1 MYDSDFV
8 SIGSTDEAAS
18 PPASLHAAVSHNR
31 AIVGLSE
38 LAAMLGV
45 PIDVTADM
53 ADVEF
58 PVRRLQP
65 GETLCRAGDAFVA
78 LYVVRSGFLKTV
90 SLDGAGN
97 EQVLAFP
104 MRGDTIGVDGFDQGH
119 YTADAI
125 ALDSCH
131 VIIVPFV
138 RIAGLGHRIPG
149 IERLIYAIFNRELVH
164 RQNMVRLLGM
174 LNAEARVAAFL
185 LDLSVRYGRLGC
197 SRSSFVLRMTRQELG
212 SYLGI
217 KLETVS
223 RALSAFAA
231 SGMMDVSRREVVLN
245 DVEGLRRKLESPTV
259 KDLARRISHKR
270 AVGSMPASA
279 RVASRA
285 ASWSQMAACGDFSLP
300 VSA

>member
-8 SIGSTDEAAS
+8 SLGSTDCATCQ
-18 PPASLHAAVSHNR
+18 PVSLHTAVSHNW

-38 LAAMLGV
+38 LAPMLGV
-45 PIDVTADM
+45 PIDVPAGM

-58 PVRRLQP
+58 PVRRLRP
-65 GETLCRAGDAFVA
+65 GETLCRAGDEFEA
-78 LYVVRSGFLKTV
+78 LYIVRSGFLKTV

-104 MRGDTIGVDGFDQGH
+104 MRGDAIGVDGCDQGH

-125 ALDSCH
+125 ALESCH
-131 VIIVPFV
+131 VISVPFM
-138 RIAGLGHRIPG
+138 RIARLGRLIPG
-149 IERLIYAIFNRELVH
+149 IERLIYTLFNRELVH

-185 LDLSVRYGRLGC
+185 LDLSERFGRLGC
-197 SRSSFVLRMTRQELG
+197 SRSSFVLRMTREELG

-231 SGMMDVSRREVVLN
+231 SGLMDVSRREVVLN
-245 DVEGLRRKLESPTV
+245 DVEELRRKLESPAA
-259 KDLARRISHKR
+259 KEPARRTRHQRVVGSPPSSVRVGSR
-270 AVGSMPASA
+270 AVSLAQT
-279 RVASRA
+279 A
-285 ASWSQMAACGDFSLP
+285 A
-300 VSA
+300 

>member
-8 SIGSTDEAAS
+8 SIGSTDQAAS
-18 PPASLHAAVSHNR
+18 PPVSGHAAVSHNW

-38 LAAMLGV
+38 ITAMLGV
-45 PIDVTADM
+45 PIDVPAGM
-53 ADVEF
+53 AEVEF
-58 PVRRLQP
+58 PVQRLQP
-65 GETLCRAGDAFVA
+65 GETLCRAGDEFEA

-104 MRGDTIGVDGFDQGH
+104 MRGDAIGVDGFDQGY

-125 ALDSCH
+125 ALDTCH
-131 VIIVPFV
+131 VIIVPFA

-149 IERLIYAIFNRELVH
+149 IERLIYSIFNRELVH
-164 RQNMVRLLGM
+164 RQSMVRLLGM

-185 LDLSVRYGRLGC
+185 LDLSERFGRLGC

-245 DVEGLRRKLESPTV
+245 DVEGLRRRLESPTE
-259 KDLARRISHKR
+259 KDLARRTSHQR
-270 AVGSMPASA
+270 AVGSMPSSA

-285 ASWSQMAACGDFSLP
+285 VSLSRMAA
-300 VSA
+300 

>member
-1 MYDSDFV
+1 MYDADFV
-8 SIGSTDEAAS
+8 SMGSAEQAAS
-18 PPASLHAAVSHNR
+18 QRISLHAAVPHSWT
-31 AIVGLSE
+31 AVGLSE
-38 LAAMLGV
+38 IAAMFEV
-45 PIDVTADM
+45 PIEVPAGM
-53 ADVEF
+53 AEVEF

-65 GETLCRAGDAFVA
+65 GETLCRAGDEFEA

-104 MRGDTIGVDGFDQGH
+104 MRGDAIGVDGFDQGH

-125 ALDSCH
+125 ALESCH

-138 RIAGLGHRIPG
+138 RIAGLGRRIPG

-185 LDLSVRYGRLGC
+185 LDLSERSGRLGC

-231 SGMMDVSRREVVLN
+231 AGLMDVSRREVVLN
-245 DVEGLRRKLESPTV
+245 DVEELRRRLDSPTA
-259 KDLARRISHKR
+259 KDLARRGSPQR
-270 AVGSMPASA
+270 AVGA
-279 RVASRA
+279 RPSSVRLASRA
-285 ASWSQMAACGDFSLP
+285 VSLSRLAA
-300 VSA
+300 

>member
-8 SIGSTDEAAS
+8 SIESNGRVVCPTG
-18 PPASLHAAVSHNR
+18 SLHAAVSHNW

-38 LAAMLGV
+38 LAPMLGV
-45 PIDVTADM
+45 PIDVPAGM

-58 PVRRLQP
+58 PVRRLRP
-65 GETLCRAGDAFVA
+65 GETLCRAGDEFEA

-104 MRGDTIGVDGFDQGH
+104 MRGDAIGVDGFDQGH

-125 ALDSCH
+125 ALESCH

-138 RIAGLGHRIPG
+138 RIAGLGRRIPG

-164 RQNMVRLLGM
+164 RQSMVRLLGM

-185 LDLSVRYGRLGC
+185 LDLSERFGRLGC
-197 SRSSFVLRMTRQELG
+197 SRSSFVLRMTREELG

-231 SGMMDVSRREVVLN
+231 SGLVDVSRREMVLN
-245 DVEGLRRKLESPTV
+245 DVDELRRKVESPTA
-259 KDLARRISHKR
+259 KEPARRTRLHR
-270 AVGSMPASA
+270 TVGSLPSSA
-279 RVASRA
+279 RVAPRA
-285 ASWSQMAACGDFSLP
+285 VSLSQMAA
-300 VSA
+300 

>member
-1 MYDSDFV
+1 MYDSDVV
-8 SIGSTDEAAS
+8 SIGSNGRVVCPTG
-18 PPASLHAAVSHNR
+18 SLHAAVSHNW

-38 LAAMLGV
+38 LAPMLGV
-45 PIDVTADM
+45 PIDVPAGM

-58 PVRRLQP
+58 PVRRLRP
-65 GETLCRAGDAFVA
+65 GETLCRAGDEFEA

-104 MRGDTIGVDGFDQGH
+104 MRGDAIGVDGFDQGH

-125 ALDSCH
+125 ALESCH

-138 RIAGLGHRIPG
+138 RIAGLARLVPG
-149 IERLIYAIFNRELVH
+149 IERLIYSLFNRELVH

-185 LDLSVRYGRLGC
+185 LDLSERFGRLGC
-197 SRSSFVLRMTRQELG
+197 SRSSFVLRMTREELG

-231 SGMMDVSRREVVLN
+231 AGLVDVSRREVVLN
-245 DVEGLRRKLESPTV
+245 DVEELRRKLESPSAKEPT
-259 KDLARRISHKR
+259 RRPRHQR
-270 AVGSMPASA
+270 ALGALPSSLCG
-279 RVASRA
+279 ASRVV
-285 ASWSQMAACGDFSLP
+285 SLSRMAA
-300 VSA
+300 

>member
-1 MYDSDFV
+1 MYDADFA
-8 SIGSTDEAAS
+8 SIESTDQAACS
-18 PPASLHAAVSHNR
+18 HVSLHPAVSHNW
-31 AIVGLSE
+31 AVVGLPE
-38 LAAMLGV
+38 LAAMLGFT
-45 PIDVTADM
+45 IDVPAGM
-53 ADVEF
+53 AEVEF

-65 GETLCRAGDAFVA
+65 GETLCRAGDEFEA

-104 MRGDTIGVDGFDQGH
+104 MRGDAIGVDGFDRGH

-125 ALDSCH
+125 ALESCH

-138 RIAGLGHRIPG
+138 RIAALAHRVPG
-149 IERLIYAIFNRELVH
+149 IERVIYAIFNRELVH
-164 RQNMVRLLGM
+164 RQSMVRLLGM

-185 LDLSVRYGRLGC
+185 LDLSERSGRLGC
-197 SRSSFVLRMTRQELG
+197 SKSSFVLRMTRQELG

-231 SGMMDVSRREVVLN
+231 AGVMDVSRREVVLN
-245 DVEGLRRKLESPTV
+245 DLEGLRRKLESPSA
-259 KDLARRISHKR
+259 KDLARHVSHKR
-270 AVGSMPASA
+270 AVGSMAAPS

-285 ASWSQMAACGDFSLP
+285 SAWSQMAA
-300 VSA
+300 

>member
-8 SIGSTDEAAS
+8 SIGSTDQAAS
-18 PPASLHAAVSHNR
+18 PSVSTHAAVSHNR

-38 LAAMLGV
+38 IAVMLGV
-45 PIDVTADM
+45 PIDVPAGVTE
-53 ADVEF
+53 VEF

-65 GETLCRAGDAFVA
+65 GETLCRAGDEFEA

-90 SLDGAGN
+90 SLDRAGN

-104 MRGDTIGVDGFDQGH
+104 MRGDAIGVDGFDQGH
-119 YTADAI
+119 YAADAI
-125 ALDSCH
+125 ALESCH

-149 IERLIYAIFNRELVH
+149 IERLIYALFNRELVH

-185 LDLSVRYGRLGC
+185 LDLSERFGRLGC
-197 SRSSFVLRMTRQELG
+197 SRSSFVLRMTREELG

-231 SGMMDVSRREVVLN
+231 SGLVDVSRREMVLN
-245 DVEGLRRKLESPTV
+245 DVDELRRKVESPTA
-259 KDLARRISHKR
+259 KEPARPTRLHR
-270 AVGSMPASA
+270 TVGSLPSSA
-279 RVASRA
+279 RVAPRA
-285 ASWSQMAACGDFSLP
+285 VSLSQMAA
-300 VSA
+300 

>member
-1 MYDSDFV
+1 MDDTDFN
-8 SIGSTDEAAS
+8 SIGSTDYAAC
-18 PPASLHAAVSHNR
+18 PPVSLRAAVSHNR
-31 AIVGLSE
+31 AIVGLAE
-38 LAAMLGV
+38 LTAMLGV
-45 PIDVTADM
+45 PLDVPAGM

-58 PVRRLQP
+58 PVRRLQS
-65 GETLCRAGDAFVA
+65 GETLCRAGDQFEV

-90 SLDGAGN
+90 SFDGAGN

-104 MRGDTIGVDGFDQGH
+104 MRGDAIGVDGFDRGH

-131 VIIVPFV
+131 VIIVPFL
-138 RIAGLGHRIPG
+138 RIARLGARIPG

-185 LDLSVRYGRLGC
+185 LDLSERCGRLGC
-197 SRSSFVLRMTRQELG
+197 SRSSFVLRMTRHELG

-231 SGMMDVSRREVVLN
+231 SGLMDVSRRELVLN
-245 DVEGLRRKLESPTV
+245 DVEGLRRKLESPTA
-259 KDLARRISHKR
+259 KDLARRASHQSP
-270 AVGSMPASA
+270 VGSKPSST

-285 ASWSQMAACGDFSLP
+285 VPWSRIAA
-300 VSA
+300 

>member
-1 MYDSDFV
+1 
-8 SIGSTDEAAS
+8 
-18 PPASLHAAVSHNR
+18 
-31 AIVGLSE
+31 
-38 LAAMLGV
+38 MLGV
-45 PIDVTADM
+45 PIDLPAGT

-58 PVRRLQP
+58 SVRRLQP
-65 GETLCRAGDAFVA
+65 GEVLCRAGDEFEA

-90 SLDGAGN
+90 CLDGAGN

-104 MRGDTIGVDGFDQGH
+104 MRGDAIGVDGFDQGH
-119 YTADAI
+119 YTEDAI

-131 VIIVPFV
+131 VIVVPFV
-138 RIAGLGHRIPG
+138 RIAALGSTIPG

-185 LDLSVRYGRLGC
+185 LDLSGRFGRLGC
-197 SRSSFVLRMTRQELG
+197 SKTSFVLRMTRQEVG

-223 RALSAFAA
+223 RAMSAFAV
-231 SGMMDVSRREVVLN
+231 SGMVDVSRREVVLN
-245 DVEGLRRKLESPTV
+245 DVDGLRRKLESPTA
-259 KDLARRISHKR
+259 KDPAHRVSHKR
-270 AVGSMPASA
+270 AIGPVPAPS

-285 ASWSQMAACGDFSLP
+285 ASWSQMAA
-300 VSA
+300 

>member
-1 MYDSDFV
+1 MYDSEFV
-8 SIGSTDEAAS
+8 STESTNGTATPLVS
-18 PPASLHAAVSHNR
+18 PHAAVPHNR
-31 AIVGLSE
+31 SMVSLSE
-38 LAAMLGV
+38 VAAMLGV
-45 PIDVTADM
+45 PIDVPTGM
-53 ADVEF
+53 TDVEF

-65 GETLCRAGDAFVA
+65 GETLCRAGDEFDA

-90 SLDGAGN
+90 SFDGTGN

-104 MRGDTIGVDGFDQGH
+104 MRGDAIGLDGFDQGH

-125 ALDSCH
+125 ALESCH
-131 VIIVPFV
+131 VIIVPFA
-138 RIAGLGHRIPG
+138 RIAGLAHRIPG
-149 IERLIYAIFNRELVH
+149 IERLIYSIFNRELVH

-185 LDLSVRYGRLGC
+185 LDLSERFGRLGC
-197 SRSSFVLRMTRQELG
+197 SKSSFVLRMTRQELG

-231 SGMMDVSRREVVLN
+231 SGVMDVSRREMVLN
-245 DVEGLRRKLESPTV
+245 DVEGLRRKLESPAA
-259 KDLARRISHKR
+259 KDLARRTRHEG
-270 AVGSMPASA
+270 AVGSMSSSA

-285 ASWSQMAACGDFSLP
+285 VSWSPMAA
-300 VSA
+300 

>member
-1 MYDSDFV
+1 MYDSDIAN
-8 SIGSTDEAAS
+8 IGSTYHAVS
-18 PPASLHAAVSHNR
+18 PPVSPHTAVPHNW

-38 LAAMLGV
+38 IAAMFGV
-45 PIDVTADM
+45 PIDVPAGM
-53 ADVEF
+53 AEVEF
-58 PVRRLQP
+58 QVRRLQP
-65 GETLCRAGDAFVA
+65 GETLCRAGDEFEA

-90 SLDGAGN
+90 CLDGSGN

-104 MRGDTIGVDGFDQGH
+104 MRGDAIGVDGFDQGH

-125 ALDSCH
+125 ALDTCH

-138 RIAGLGHRIPG
+138 RIAGLGSRIPG
-149 IERLIYAIFNRELVH
+149 IERLIYSIFNRELVH

-185 LDLSVRYGRLGC
+185 LNLSERFGRLGC
-197 SRSSFVLRMTRQELG
+197 SKSSFVLRMTRQELG

-245 DVEGLRRKLESPTV
+245 DVAGLRRKLESPTA
-259 KDLARRISHKR
+259 KDLVRRIRHQS
-270 AVGSMPASA
+270 AVGSRPSSA

-285 ASWSQMAACGDFSLP
+285 VSWSRMAA
-300 VSA
+300 

>member
-1 MYDSDFV
+1 MG
-8 SIGSTDEAAS
+8 IGSSDEAAS
-18 PPASLHAAVSHNR
+18 QPASGHLDMFHNR

-45 PIDVTADM
+45 RIDVSAGTD
-53 ADVEF
+53 DVEF

-65 GETLCRAGDAFVA
+65 GETLCRAGDAFEA

-104 MRGDTIGVDGFDQGH
+104 MRGDAIGVDGFDQGY
-119 YTADAI
+119 YTEDAI

-138 RIAGLGHRIPG
+138 RIAALAHRVPG
-149 IERLIYAIFNRELVH
+149 IERVVYAIFNRELVH

-185 LDLSVRYGRLGC
+185 LELSNRFGRLGW
-197 SRSSFVLRMTRQELG
+197 SKSSFVLRMTRQELG

-231 SGMMDVSRREVVLN
+231 AGMMDVSRREVVLN
-245 DVEGLRRKLESPTV
+245 DVEGLRRKLESPNA
-259 KDLARRISHKR
+259 KDLARHVTQKR
-270 AVGSMPASA
+270 AVGSMPSSSQVGSQALA
-279 RVASRA
+279 
-285 ASWSQMAACGDFSLP
+285 WSQMAA
-300 VSA
+300 

>member
-1 MYDSDFV
+1 MYDSDMV
-8 SIGSTDEAAS
+8 SIGSHGHS
-18 PPASLHAAVSHNR
+18 VCPPFSMHPAVSRNW
-31 AIVGLSE
+31 AVVGLSE
-38 LAAMLGV
+38 LAAMFGV
-45 PIDVTADM
+45 PIDVTAGIP
-53 ADVEF
+53 DVEF

-65 GETLCRAGDAFVA
+65 GETLCRAGDEFEA

-90 SLDGAGN
+90 SLDGGGN

-104 MRGDTIGVDGFDQGH
+104 MRGDAIGVDGFDRGH

-125 ALDSCH
+125 ALDTCH
-131 VIIVPFV
+131 VVIVPFA
-138 RIAGLGHRIPG
+138 RIAGLASRIPG

-164 RQNMVRLLGM
+164 SHNMVRLLGM

-185 LDLSVRYGRLGC
+185 LDLSERCGRLGC
-197 SRSSFVLRMTRQELG
+197 SRSSFVLRMTRQEMG

-231 SGMMDVSRREVVLN
+231 SGLIDVSRREVMLN
-245 DVEGLRRKLESPTV
+245 DVQGLRRKLESPTA
-259 KDLARRISHKR
+259 KEPARRVSPPR
-270 AVGSMPASA
+270 AAASMSSSG

-285 ASWSQMAACGDFSLP
+285 ASWSQMAA
-300 VSA
+300 

>member
-8 SIGSTDEAAS
+8 SIGSTGQAAS
-18 PPASLHAAVSHNR
+18 LPVSSYAAVSHNW
-31 AIVGLSE
+31 AVVGLSE
-38 LAAMLGV
+38 IAAMFSVAIGV
-45 PIDVTADM
+45 PAGM
-53 ADVEF
+53 AEVEF

-65 GETLCRAGDAFVA
+65 GETLCRAGDEFEA

-90 SLDGAGN
+90 SLDDAGN

-104 MRGDTIGVDGFDQGH
+104 MRGDAIGVDGFDQGH

-125 ALDSCH
+125 ALDTCH

-138 RIAGLGHRIPG
+138 RIAGLGSRIPG
-149 IERLIYAIFNRELVH
+149 IERLIYSIFNRELVH

-185 LDLSVRYGRLGC
+185 LDLSERFGRLGC
-197 SRSSFVLRMTRQELG
+197 SKSSFVLRMTRQELG

-245 DVEGLRRKLESPTV
+245 DVQGLRHKLESPTA
-259 KDLARRISHKR
+259 KDLARRTSHQR
-270 AVGSMPASA
+270 ALASMPSTA

-285 ASWSQMAACGDFSLP
+285 VSWSRMAA
-300 VSA
+300 

>member
-1 MYDSDFV
+1 MYSDFV
-8 SIGSTDEAAS
+8 SIESTGRAVC
-18 PPASLHAAVSHNR
+18 PTGLLHAAMCHKAMSHNW

-38 LAAMLGV
+38 LAPMLGV
-45 PIDVTADM
+45 PIEVPAGM
-53 ADVEF
+53 ADVDF
-58 PVRRLQP
+58 PVRRLQQ
-65 GETLCRAGDAFVA
+65 GETLCRAGDDFEA

-104 MRGDTIGVDGFDQGH
+104 MRGDAIGVDGFDQGH

-125 ALDSCH
+125 ALESCH

-138 RIAGLGHRIPG
+138 RIAGLARLVPG
-149 IERLIYAIFNRELVH
+149 IERLIYSLFNRELVH

-185 LDLSVRYGRLGC
+185 LDLSERFGRLGC
-197 SRSSFVLRMTRQELG
+197 SRSSFVLRMTREELG

-231 SGMMDVSRREVVLN
+231 AGLVDVSRREVVLN
-245 DVEGLRRKLESPTV
+245 DVEELRRKLESPSAKEPT
-259 KDLARRISHKR
+259 RRPRHQR
-270 AVGSMPASA
+270 ALGALPSSLCG
-279 RVASRA
+279 ASRVV
-285 ASWSQMAACGDFSLP
+285 SLSRMAA
-300 VSA
+300 

>member
-1 MYDSDFV
+1 MYDSDVV
-8 SIGSTDEAAS
+8 SIGSSDEAAS
-18 PPASLHAAVSHNR
+18 RPAARHLDMFHNQ
-31 AIVGLSE
+31 ALVGLSE

-45 PIDVTADM
+45 RIDVSATA
-53 ADVEF
+53 AEVEF

-65 GETLCRAGDAFVA
+65 GETLCRAGDPFVA

-104 MRGDTIGVDGFDQGH
+104 MRGDAIGVDGFDQGY
-119 YTADAI
+119 YTEDAI

-131 VIIVPFV
+131 VIIVPFA
-138 RIAGLGHRIPG
+138 RIAALAHRIPG
-149 IERLIYAIFNRELVH
+149 IERVIYAIFNRELVH
-164 RQNMVRLLGM
+164 RQSMVRLLGM

-185 LDLSVRYGRLGC
+185 LDLSQRCGRLGW
-197 SRSSFVLRMTRQELG
+197 SKSSFVLRMTRQELG

-231 SGMMDVSRREVVLN
+231 AGVMDVSRREVVLN
-245 DVEGLRRKLESPTV
+245 DLEGLRRKLESPSA
-259 KDLARRISHKR
+259 KDLARHVSHKR
-270 AVGSMPASA
+270 AVGSMAAPS

-285 ASWSQMAACGDFSLP
+285 SAWSQMAA
-300 VSA
+300 

>member
-1 MYDSDFV
+1 MYDSNVV
-8 SIGSTDEAAS
+8 SLGSTACATG
-18 PPASLHAAVSHNR
+18 PPVSLHTAVSHNW

-38 LAAMLGV
+38 LAPMLGV
-45 PIDVTADM
+45 PIDIPAGM

-58 PVRRLQP
+58 PVRRLRP
-65 GETLCRAGDAFVA
+65 GETLCRAGDEFEA
-78 LYVVRSGFLKTV
+78 LYIVRSGFLKTV

-104 MRGDTIGVDGFDQGH
+104 MRGDAIGVDGFDQGH

-125 ALDSCH
+125 ALESCH
-131 VIIVPFV
+131 VVSVPFIRIV
-138 RIAGLGHRIPG
+138 RLGRLIPG
-149 IERLIYAIFNRELVH
+149 IERLIYSLFNRELVH

-185 LDLSVRYGRLGC
+185 LDLSERFGRLGC
-197 SRSSFVLRMTRQELG
+197 SRSSFVLRMTREDLG

-231 SGMMDVSRREVVLN
+231 SGLMDVSRREVVLN
-245 DVEGLRRKLESPTV
+245 DVEELRRKLDSPSA
-259 KDLARRISHKR
+259 KDPARRPRHQR
-270 AVGSMPASA
+270 ALGAPPSSL
-279 RVASRA
+279 RA
-285 ASWSQMAACGDFSLP
+285 ASRVVSLSRMAARTRISE
-300 VSA
+300 SRN

>member
-1 MYDSDFV
+1 MYDSDFA
-8 SIGSTDEAAS
+8 SIGAS
-18 PPASLHAAVSHNR
+18 DHAVSLPVSPYAAVSHNW
-31 AIVGLSE
+31 AVVGLCE
-38 LAAMLGV
+38 IAAMFGV
-45 PIDVTADM
+45 PIDVPASM
-53 ADVEF
+53 AEVEF

-65 GETLCRAGDAFVA
+65 GETLCRAGDEFEA

-104 MRGDTIGVDGFDQGH
+104 MRGDAIGVDGFDQGY

-125 ALDSCH
+125 ALDTCH

-138 RIAGLGHRIPG
+138 RIAGLGSRIPG
-149 IERLIYAIFNRELVH
+149 IERLIYSIFNRELVH
-164 RQNMVRLLGM
+164 RQSMVRLLGM

-185 LDLSVRYGRLGC
+185 LDLSERFGRLGC
-197 SRSSFVLRMTRQELG
+197 SKSSFVLRMTRQELG

-231 SGMMDVSRREVVLN
+231 SGIMEVSRREVVLS
-245 DVEGLRRKLESPTV
+245 DVEGLRRKLESPAA
-259 KDLARRISHKR
+259 KDLARHVSHQS
-270 AVGSMPASA
+270 AVGSVPASA

-285 ASWSQMAACGDFSLP
+285 VSWSRLAA
-300 VSA
+300 A

>member
-8 SIGSTDEAAS
+8 SIGSTGQAAS
-18 PPASLHAAVSHNR
+18 PPDPLHAAVSHNW

-38 LAAMLGV
+38 IAAMLGF
-45 PIDVTADM
+45 PIDVPEGM
-53 ADVEF
+53 AEVDF

-65 GETLCRAGDAFVA
+65 GETLCRAGDEFEA

-90 SLDGAGN
+90 RLDGAGN

-104 MRGDTIGVDGFDQGH
+104 MRGDVIGVDGFDQGH
-119 YTADAI
+119 YAADAI
-125 ALDSCH
+125 ALESCH

-149 IERLIYAIFNRELVH
+149 IERLIYSIFNRELVH

-185 LDLSVRYGRLGC
+185 LDLSERFGRLGC
-197 SRSSFVLRMTRQELG
+197 SKSSFVLRMTRQELG

-231 SGMMDVSRREVVLN
+231 SGLMDVSRREVVLN
-245 DVEGLRRKLESPTV
+245 DVEELRRKLELPTA
-259 KDLARRISHKR
+259 KELARRTSHQR
-270 AVGSMPASA
+270 AVSSMPSSA

-285 ASWSQMAACGDFSLP
+285 VSWSRMAA
-300 VSA
+300 